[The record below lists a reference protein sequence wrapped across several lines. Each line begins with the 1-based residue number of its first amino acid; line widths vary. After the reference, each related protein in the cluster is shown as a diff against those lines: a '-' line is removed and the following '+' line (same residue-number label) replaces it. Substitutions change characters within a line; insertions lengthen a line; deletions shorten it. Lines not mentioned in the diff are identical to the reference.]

1 MQKIGDLTFYS
12 FDEMLATSMKSKTFR
27 DGYYQESARLDLVRI
42 MRELRRSHRLSR
54 NRFAKK
60 VGMSPAF
67 LRKIENGYDK
77 LSADILLQIA
87 SAFGKQVKLV

>member
-1 MQKIGDLTFYS
+1 
-12 FDEMLATSMKSKTFR
+12 
-27 DGYYQESARLDLVRI
+27 
-42 MRELRRSHRLSR
+42 
-54 NRFAKK
+54 
-60 VGMSPAF
+60 MSPAF